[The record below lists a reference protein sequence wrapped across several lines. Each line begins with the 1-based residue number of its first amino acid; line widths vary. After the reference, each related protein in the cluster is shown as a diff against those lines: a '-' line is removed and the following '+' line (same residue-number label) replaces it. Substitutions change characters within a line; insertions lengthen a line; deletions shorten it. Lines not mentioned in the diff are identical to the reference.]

1 MPSRKRSKLKLIPE
15 SEARGRV
22 LEIYQDIKQTLGV
35 PQVNAIFQAV
45 AVYPRFLEAFWSTMR
60 RAAQKPEF
68 FRLADRVR
76 AEAYTRMHNYFPI
89 PDLCD
94 VIRGRQLSA
103 GARQEITDTVDLYHY
118 VDPLLMM
125 MTVAQMAGFENPVGR
140 EAPTG
145 APAEHPVFLDR
156 PLLIEDE
163 AAPPRIKIVYEDM
176 KTVLGLPA
184 LSSGYLAFARYPDF
198 LENYWN
204 VLKPIAQSPLYTE
217 SQTGMRDTA
226 WALTREFPVRVE
238 TTIPAL
244 SETGISADEI
254 TAVVGVVELFVGA
267 FSQLVLNVA
276 LAKIGLEG
284 GNGHAAAPPA
294 APAAGQP
301 KQAA

>member
-1 MPSRKRSKLKLIPE
+1 MRLRKGSKLKLIGE
-15 SEARGRV
+15 SEARGHV

-35 PQVNAIFQAV
+35 PQVNAVFQAL

-60 RAAQKPEF
+60 GAAQKPEF

-94 VIRGRQLSA
+94 VIRGRQLSE
-103 GARQEITDTVDLYHY
+103 GARREITDTVDLYHY
-118 VDPLLMM
+118 IAPLLLMI
-125 MTVAQMAGFENPVGR
+125 TVAQMAAFENPIGGEV
-140 EAPTG
+140 PTG
-145 APAEHPVFLDR
+145 APAEHPVFLSR
-156 PLLIEDE
+156 PLLIEE
-163 AAPPRIKIVYEDM
+163 QMATPRIKRVYEDM

-184 LSSGYLAFARYPDF
+184 LSTGYLAFARYPDF

-204 VLKPIAQSPLYTE
+204 VLKPIALSPLYTE
-217 SQTGMRDTA
+217 SQTGMCDTA
-226 WALTREFPVRVE
+226 WALTGEFPVRVE

-244 SETGISADEI
+244 ADAGMSDDEI
-254 TAVVGVVELFVGA
+254 TAVVRVVELFVDA

-284 GNGHAAAPPA
+284 GNGHAASPPA